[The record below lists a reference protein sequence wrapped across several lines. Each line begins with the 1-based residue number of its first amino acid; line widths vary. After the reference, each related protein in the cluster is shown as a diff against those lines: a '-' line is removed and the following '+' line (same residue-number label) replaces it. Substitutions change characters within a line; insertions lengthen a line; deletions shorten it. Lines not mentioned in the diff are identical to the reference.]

1 MRPNRWAPAALAL
14 VLGACASPGQMADE
28 AVKANRAQEQM
39 HNEMLL
45 LNVVRA
51 VHRRPMHFT
60 KVTAI
65 RATAGWPASDFKVPM
80 PFGPDF
86 TTQIYDAGATV
97 KLSQPGID
105 IAPLDS
111 QEFMLGIMSPVE
123 PALFAYYVDQGWP
136 RQLLLHMFVEA
147 IEIRR
152 ESRGGDTKPADRL
165 LRRIVNQPLGEEF
178 AAAAAGLARCEFESV
193 PVESPAYGPPLTRE
207 QLSVVKDL
215 AAARTAG
222 LMLRPAEGAPR
233 DGARQEF
240 FVPRAGVLVRVVSP
254 DPSAGCTMPGPAQDP
269 RWAGAMFLSAERMV
283 EHGRSVGRASPET
296 RRDDVKQLR
305 EAAAG
310 SLPGEPAELDY
321 ALLKLRSPQGMLY
334 FLGELARKHIEA
346 GRCGVADELPQH
358 TFKLHCGDPVDPHAL
373 SVRYED
379 RIYHLRGGLGKDD
392 HSMQM
397 LTLVSQLLQMQN
409 KATTS
414 PITGS
419 VRVVP

>member
-1 MRPNRWAPAALAL
+1 MLAL

-86 TTQIYDAGATV
+86 TTQIYDASATV

-136 RQLLLHMFVEA
+136 KQLLLHMFVEA
-147 IEIRR
+147 IELRR
-152 ESRGGDTKPADRL
+152 EAKGSDAKPSDRL

-193 PVESPAYGPPLTRE
+193 PVDSPAYGPPLTRE
-207 QLSVVKDL
+207 QLSVIKDL

-222 LMLRPAEGAPR
+222 LMLRPGPGAPR
-233 DGARQEF
+233 DEARQEF
-240 FVPRAGVLVRVVSP
+240 FVPRTGVLVRVASP
-254 DPSAGCTMPGPAQDP
+254 DPAAGCMLPGAAQTQ
-269 RWAGAMFLSAERMV
+269 RWALAMFQSAERMG
-283 EHGRSVGRASPET
+283 EHGRSAARASPET
-296 RRDDVKQLR
+296 RRDNVKQLR
-305 EAAAG
+305 EAADG
-310 SLPGEPAELDY
+310 SVQGEPADLDY

-346 GRCGVADELPQH
+346 RTCDSEAKLPEH
-358 TFKLHCGDPVDPHAL
+358 TFKLRCGDPADPHAL
-373 SVRYED
+373 SVKYEGQT
-379 RIYHLRGGLGKDD
+379 YHLRGGLGNDD

-409 KATTS
+409 KATTA